1 MNIFIYC
8 SSVKTAVQHVGP
20 VVEERVVDLVNSPL
34 HSLAKLSVIDVAVP
48 PQGDIARLS
57 LVQILHYCVLIGRE
71 LLCHKEPARG
81 NKSPK

>member
-34 HSLAKLSVIDVAVP
+34 HPLAKFSVIDVAVP

-57 LVQILHYCVLIGRE
+57 LIENFYVIKNQLQAIKVLN
-71 LLCHKEPARG
+71 RG
-81 NKSPK
+81 LWD